1 VGRPSKART
10 PWPSTSGTRQDIDK
24 TLEPGGDSAGSNNPT
39 VARGLV
45 SHVTARNIPHGQG
58 SLLLTIIIL
67 EQSSISG
74 PVPSSS
80 RYPPIQFV
88 KAGESIGDNRKQKE
102 RIRTKK
108 TGGGTGSGMLQW
120 KVTEYGKLYLSGLG
134 DEDWSLCDK
143 DCSWCGHCADGVAF

>member
-1 VGRPSKART
+1 MAKVACECGKTVKGENALAQHQRDSPRH
-10 PWPSTSGTRQDIDK
+10 RQNV
-24 TLEPGGDSAGSNNPT
+24 EPGGDSAGSNNPT

-134 DEDWSLCDK
+134 DEDWSL
-143 DCSWCGHCADGVAF
+143 